1 MLVLSKLELN
11 ELILFF
17 QQDVTYKTTINARLS
32 KIGQI
37 WGLHIKWEKFH
48 CAYVRFLFLLFLI
61 IFRSVLSKV
70 VLCFTVS
77 ILISYRL
84 TDSSSNS
91 FKISDRIC
99 IDF

>member
-1 MLVLSKLELN
+1 M
-11 ELILFF
+11 
-17 QQDVTYKTTINARLS
+17 YKTTINARLS

-48 CAYVRFLFLLFLI
+48 CVYVSFFFFLLFLV
-61 IFRSVLSKV
+61 IFRSILNKV

-84 TDSSSNS
+84 TDSSSN
-91 FKISDRIC
+91 
-99 IDF
+99 